1 MSAFAKTPSR
11 MSVTEFLDWVPQNDC
26 YKWQLVDGAPVAMA
40 PANAVHTLL
49 QARLCTLLGNHL
61 RATGRDCDVFVNP
74 GVVPATMSSHNMRI
88 PDIVVN
94 CAQVKLGQVALPNP
108 VVMIEIL
115 SPSNSGQT
123 WANVWAYTSIP
134 TAKEIVILR
143 GDAMGG
149 DILRRLPDGNWPNE
163 TSVVAGEL
171 VLESIGFRVAFPE
184 LYERTPLLDN

>member
-11 MSVTEFLDWVPQNDC
+11 MSVSEFLDWVPQDDC
-26 YKWQLVDGAPVAMA
+26 YKWQLVDGVPIAMA
-40 PANAVHTLL
+40 PANAVHAML
-49 QARLCTLLGNHL
+49 QVNLSSLIRIHL

-74 GVVPATMSSHNMRI
+74 GVIPATMSAHNMRI

-94 CAQVKLGQVALPNP
+94 CTKVEMGQVAPPNP
-108 VVMIEIL
+108 VVLIEIL

-134 TAKEIVILR
+134 TAKEILILR

-149 DILRRLPDGNWPNE
+149 DILRRLPDGKWPDE

-184 LYERTPLLDN
+184 LYERTPLLHI